1 MNSLFQMRKYVFLG
15 LLAVLLAGPPAARA
29 QSTLTGQL
37 LDQQTQAGV
46 SFATL
51 VVKTPAPAG
60 SVVASTLADEEGR
73 FTLKGLKPGSY
84 QLAVLV
90 LNYAP
95 FVQDLSLTAGAPPLA
110 LGILGLKPAAQEL
123 AEVTVVGQRPLLE
136 QKPDRVTMNVAQS
149 VLAAGNDGYSI
160 LGMAPSVQLRDGHLT
175 FRGKSNV
182 LILLNGKRLPGAN
195 LESVLASLP
204 GDQIE
209 RIELISNPSAKYDAD
224 ASGGVIEIYTK
235 RSADAGWSA
244 NVGGNLSQ
252 GYRPGQGLNGGLR
265 ASSAKVDFSANGS
278 VGNRDG
284 IERGYENRTFFA
296 GLAPAGTLRQEN
308 DFETTIRDGSL
319 AGSFNYH
326 FNDRSTVGVDVQG
339 VKSSIAATGL
349 IDAVIQ
355 EPAGTT
361 TSVSRN
367 NGSVAIDLRSYNLFF
382 QRALDK
388 QGSSLQ
394 ATANYAQF
402 VSRQQQTFDQYLRG
416 ARDSAG
422 TGSVFRNAAP
432 ATYNIYT
439 SALDYTKVLSPT
451 TRLEAGAKYT
461 RTDNASQQH
470 AELLTNGQWQPQATT
485 PFSHLGYREQIGAG
499 YASLNRSYGKLT
511 LTAGLRAEQT
521 RYRVQAGIDS
531 SYFNLFPNL
540 RADYKASPNYTASLA
555 YARNVNRPAYENL
568 IPYELFINNYTS
580 RKGNARL
587 RPEYAN
593 SFSWNNLYHGY
604 GLQLAY
610 TQTTNAIASVYLYD
624 PATLRFV
631 LTPQNFRARHLGTIT
646 LTAPVQVAKWWSIN
660 NTASVLY
667 QQLSL
672 PSPTENAAV
681 FAKRKGY
688 FTASTDHTFTLGQ
701 GWTTQL
707 YAAYGSPSFNGLLD
721 YGSYSNV
728 RVAVKKTLFKNQ
740 ASLKLEVMDIFY
752 QANVA
757 VSSNVVPIVTDGIN
771 RTDTRRARVSFTY
784 KFGKTGLKGHQV
796 QTKANAEELNR
807 LH

>member
-1 MNSLFQMRKYVFLG
+1 LLALG
-15 LLAVLLAGPPAARA
+15 LAAPLPLLA
-29 QSTLTGQL
+29 QSTVTGQV

-51 VVKTPAPAG
+51 VVKTPGPSG
-60 SVVASTLADEEGR
+60 TVVNSTLADEAGR
-73 FTLKGLKPGSY
+73 FAFKGLKPGSY
-84 QLAVLV
+84 QLSVLM

-95 FVQDLSLTAGAPPLA
+95 FGQDLSLTAGAPALA
-110 LGILGLKPAAQEL
+110 LSPLTLTPAAQAL
-123 AEVTVVGQRPLLE
+123 AEVKVIGQRPLLE

-160 LGMAPSVQLRDGHLT
+160 LGMAPAVQLREGRVT

-235 RSADAGWSA
+235 RSADAGWTA
-244 NVGGNLSQ
+244 NLGGNVSQ
-252 GYRPGQGLNGGLR
+252 GYRTGEGLNGGLR
-265 ASSAKVDFSANGS
+265 ASNAKFDFSASGS
-278 VGNRDG
+278 VSNRNG

-296 GLAPAGTLRQEN
+296 GRTPAGTLRQDN

-319 AGSFNYH
+319 AASLNYH
-326 FNDRSTVGVDVQG
+326 FDDRSTVGVDVQA
-339 VKSSIAATGL
+339 VKSSIDAVGL
-349 IDAVIQ
+349 INATIQ
-355 EPAGTT
+355 EPAGLT
-361 TSVSRN
+361 TSASRN
-367 NGSVAIDLRSYNLFF
+367 NGRVAVDLRSYNLFF
-382 QRALDK
+382 QRNLDK
-388 QGSSLQ
+388 QGSSLL

-402 VSRQQQTFDQYLRG
+402 VSRQQQTFDQYVQG

-422 TGSVFRNAAP
+422 TSSVFRNAAP

-439 SALDYTKVLSPT
+439 GALDYTRVLSAT
-451 TRLEAGAKYT
+451 TRLESGLKYT
-461 RTDNASQQH
+461 GTYNTSQQQ
-470 AELLTNGQWQPQATT
+470 AELLTDGQWQPAPTT
-485 PFSHLGYREQIGAG
+485 PFSNLGYQEQIGAG
-499 YASLNRSYGKLT
+499 YASLSRTYGKLA
-511 LTAGLRAEQT
+511 LAAGLRAEGT
-521 RYRVQAGIDS
+521 RYRVQTGVDS

-540 RADYKASPNYTASLA
+540 RADYKASPNYTTSLA

-593 SFSWNNLYHGY
+593 SFSWNNLYKGF
-604 GLQLAY
+604 GVQLAY
-610 TQTTNAIASVYLYD
+610 TQTTNAIAQVYLYE

-631 LTPQNFRARHLGTIT
+631 LTPQNFRERHLATIT

-660 NTASVLY
+660 NTATVLY

-672 PSPTENAAV
+672 PDAMEQATV
-681 FAKRKGY
+681 FTKRKAY
-688 FTASTDHTFTLGQ
+688 VTASTDHTFTLGQ
-701 GWTTQL
+701 GWTAQL
-707 YAAYGSPSFNGLLD
+707 YGAYGSPSFSGLLD

-728 RVAVKKTLFKNQ
+728 RAAVKKTLLHNQ

-752 QANVA
+752 QANVR
-757 VSSNVVPIVTDGIN
+757 VSSEVVPIVTDNLN
-771 RTDTRRARVSFTY
+771 RTDTRRVRLSFTY
-784 KFGKTGLKGHQV
+784 KFGKTGLKSHQV
-796 QTKANAEELNR
+796 QTKANADELNR

>member
-1 MNSLFQMRKYVFLG
+1 MLPALVAA
-15 LLAVLLAGPPAARA
+15 LLAAPLTSLA
-29 QSTLTGQL
+29 QSTLTGQV

-51 VVKTPAPAG
+51 VVKTPGPT
-60 SVVASTLADEEGR
+60 STVVNSTLTDEAGH
-73 FTLKGLKPGSY
+73 FTFKGLKPGSY
-84 QLAVLV
+84 QLNVLM

-95 FVQDLSLTAGAPPLA
+95 FAQDLSLTTGAPPLA
-110 LGILGLKPAAQEL
+110 LGTLKLTPATQAL
-123 AEVTVVGQRPLLE
+123 AEVKVIGQRPLLE

-160 LGMAPSVQLRDGHLT
+160 LSMAPAVQLRDGHLT

-235 RSADAGWSA
+235 RSADAGWTA
-244 NVGGNLSQ
+244 NLGGNLSQ
-252 GYRPGQGLNGGLR
+252 GYRTGEGLNGGLR
-265 ASSAKVDFSANGS
+265 ASNAKFDFSASGS
-278 VGNRDG
+278 VSNRNG

-296 GLAPAGTLRQEN
+296 GRAPAGTLRQNN

-319 AGSFNYH
+319 VGSLNYH
-326 FNDRSTVGVDVQG
+326 FNDRNTVGVDVQA
-339 VKSSIAATGL
+339 VKSSIDAAGL
-349 IDAVIQ
+349 INAAIE
-355 EPAGTT
+355 EPLGRTNST
-361 TSVSRN
+361 SRN
-367 NGSVAIDLRSYNLFF
+367 NGRVAIDLRSYNLFF
-382 QRALDK
+382 QRNLDER
-388 QGSSLQ
+388 GSNLL

-402 VSRQQQTFDQYLRG
+402 VSRQQQTFDQYLQG

-422 TGSVFRNAAP
+422 TSSVFRNSAP

-439 SALDYTKVLSPT
+439 GALDYTKVLSAN
-451 TRLEAGAKYT
+451 TRLESGLKYT
-461 RTDNASQQH
+461 GTYNTSQQQ
-470 AELLTNGQWQPQATT
+470 AEQLTNGQWQPAPTT
-485 PFSHLGYREQIGAG
+485 PFSQLGYQEQIGAG
-499 YASLNRSYGKLT
+499 YASLSRSYGKLA
-511 LTAGLRAEQT
+511 LAAGLRAEGT
-521 RYRVQAGIDS
+521 RYQVRTGVDS

-540 RADYKASPNYTASLA
+540 RADYKASPNYTTSLA

-587 RPEYAN
+587 QPEYAN
-593 SFSWNNLYHGY
+593 SFSWNNLYKGF
-604 GLQLAY
+604 GLQLVY
-610 TQTTNAIASVYLYD
+610 TQTTNAIAQVYLYE
-624 PATLRFV
+624 PTTLRFV
-631 LTPQNFRARHLGTIT
+631 LTPQNFQERHLATVT
-646 LTAPVQVAKWWSIN
+646 LTAPVQVAKWWNIN

-672 PSPTENAAV
+672 PDAMEQAAI
-681 FAKRKGY
+681 FTKRKVY
-688 FTASTDHTFTLGQ
+688 VTASTDHTFTLGQ
-701 GWTTQL
+701 GWTAQL
-707 YAAYGSPSFNGLLD
+707 YGAYGSPSFSGLLD

-728 RVAVKKTLFKNQ
+728 RAAVKKTLLHNQ

-752 QANVA
+752 QANVR
-757 VSSNVVPIVTDGIN
+757 VSSDVVPIVTDGLN
-771 RTDTRRARVSFTY
+771 RTDTRRARFSFTY

-796 QTKANAEELNR
+796 QTKANADELNR

>member
-1 MNSLFQMRKYVFLG
+1 MLPALVAA
-15 LLAVLLAGPPAARA
+15 LLAAPLTTLA
-29 QSTLTGQL
+29 QSTLTGQV

-51 VVKTPAPAG
+51 VLKTPGPTG
-60 SVVASTLADEEGR
+60 TVVNSTLADEAGH
-73 FTLKGLKPGSY
+73 FTFKGLKPGSY
-84 QLAVLV
+84 QLNVLM

-95 FVQDLSLTAGAPPLA
+95 FAQDLSLAAGAPPLA
-110 LGILGLKPAAQEL
+110 LGTLKLAPAAQAL
-123 AEVTVVGQRPLLE
+123 TEVKVIGQRPLLE

-160 LGMAPSVQLRDGHLT
+160 LSMAPAVQLRDGHLT

-235 RSADAGWSA
+235 RSADAGWTA
-244 NVGGNLSQ
+244 NLGGNLSQ
-252 GYRPGQGLNGGLR
+252 GYRTGEGVNGGLR
-265 ASSAKVDFSANGS
+265 ASNAKFDFSASGS
-278 VGNRDG
+278 VSNRDG

-296 GLAPAGTLRQEN
+296 GRTPAGTLRQNN

-319 AGSFNYH
+319 AGSLNYH
-326 FNDRSTVGVDVQG
+326 FDDRNTVGVDVQA
-339 VKSSIAATGL
+339 VKSSIDAAGL
-349 IDAVIQ
+349 INAAIE
-355 EPAGTT
+355 EPLGRTN
-361 TSVSRN
+361 SISRN
-367 NGSVAIDLRSYNLFF
+367 NGRMAIDLRSYNLFF
-382 QRALDK
+382 QRKLDK
-388 QGSSLQ
+388 QGSSLL

-402 VSRQQQTFDQYLRG
+402 VSRQQQTFDQYLQG

-422 TGSVFRNAAP
+422 TSSVFRNSAP

-439 SALDYTKVLSPT
+439 GALDYTKVLSAT
-451 TRLEAGAKYT
+451 TRLESGLKYT
-461 RTDNASQQH
+461 GTYNTSQQQ
-470 AELLTNGQWQPQATT
+470 AELLTDGQWQPAPTT
-485 PFSHLGYREQIGAG
+485 PFSQLGYREQIGAG
-499 YASLNRSYGKLT
+499 YASLSRSYGKLA
-511 LTAGLRAEQT
+511 LTAGLRAEGT
-521 RYRVQAGIDS
+521 RYQVRTGVDS

-540 RADYKASPNYTASLA
+540 RADYKASPNYTTSLA

-593 SFSWNNLYHGY
+593 SFSWNNLYKGF

-610 TQTTNAIASVYLYD
+610 TRTTNAIAQVYLYE
-624 PATLRFV
+624 PTTLRFV
-631 LTPQNFRARHLGTIT
+631 LTPQNFRERHLATVT

-672 PSPTENAAV
+672 PDVMEPAAIFTKHKV
-681 FAKRKGY
+681 Y
-688 FTASTDHTFTLGQ
+688 FTASTDHSFTLGQ
-701 GWTTQL
+701 GWTAQI
-707 YAAYGSPSFNGLLD
+707 YGAYGSPSFSGLLD

-728 RVAVKKTLFKNQ
+728 RAAVKKTLLHNQ

-752 QANVA
+752 QANVR
-757 VSSNVVPIVTDGIN
+757 VSSEVVPIVTDGLN
-771 RTDTRRARVSFTY
+771 RTDTRRVRLSFTY
-784 KFGKTGLKGHQV
+784 KFGKTSLKGHQV
-796 QTKANAEELNR
+796 QTKANVDELNR

>member
-1 MNSLFQMRKYVFLG
+1 MNLLFQRRTFVFPG
-15 LLAVLLAGPPAARA
+15 LLALLLAGPTAALA

-51 VVKTPAPAG
+51 VVKTTEPAA

-84 QLAVLV
+84 QLTVLM

-95 FVQDLSLTAGAPPLA
+95 LVQALNLTAGAPPLA
-110 LGILGLKPAAQEL
+110 LGVLGLKPAAQEL
-123 AEVTVVGQRPLLE
+123 AEVKVIGQRPLLE
-136 QKPDRVTMNVAQS
+136 QKPDRITMNVAQS

-160 LGMAPSVQLRDGHLT
+160 LGMAPSVQLRDGRLT

-235 RSADAGWSA
+235 RSAEGGWAA

-252 GYRPGQGLNGGLR
+252 GYRPGQGVNGGLR
-265 ASSAKVDFSANGS
+265 ASSAKIDFSVNGS
-278 VGNRDG
+278 VSNRDG

-296 GLAPAGTLRQEN
+296 GLTPAGTLRQEN

-319 AGSFNYH
+319 ASSFNYH
-326 FNDRSTVGVDVQG
+326 FNDRNTVGVDVQG

-349 IDAVIQ
+349 INAVIA
-355 EPAGTT
+355 EPAGATN
-361 TSVSRN
+361 SVSRN
-367 NGSVAIDLRSYNLFF
+367 DGSVAIDLRSYNLFF
-382 QRALDK
+382 RRTLDK

-402 VSRQQQTFDQYLRG
+402 ISRQQQTFDQFLQG

-439 SALDYTKVLSPT
+439 SALDYTRVLSPT
-451 TRLEAGAKYT
+451 TRLEAGLKYT
-461 RTDNASQQH
+461 STDNESRQQ
-470 AELLTNGQWQPQATT
+470 AELLNDGQWQPLATT
-485 PFSHLGYREQIGAG
+485 PFSRLGYQEQIGAG

-521 RYRVQAGIDS
+521 RYRVQAGVDS

-540 RADYKASPNYTASLA
+540 RADFKASPNYTASLA

-580 RKGNARL
+580 RQGNARL

-593 SFSWNNLYHGY
+593 TFSWNNLYHGF

-610 TQTTNAIASVYLYD
+610 TQTTNAIASAYLYD

-631 LTPQNFRARHLGTIT
+631 LTPQNFRARHLGTAT

-660 NTASVLY
+660 NSASVLY

-672 PSPTENAAV
+672 PNPTEDEAV
-681 FAKRKGY
+681 FTKRKLY
-688 FTASTDHTFTLGQ
+688 FTASTDHTFTLGK
-701 GWTTQL
+701 GWTAQV
-707 YAAYGSPSFNGLLD
+707 YGGYGSPSFSGLLD

-728 RVAVKKTLFKNQ
+728 RTAVKKSLLQNK

-757 VSSNVVPIVTDGIN
+757 VSSNVVPIVTEGIN
-771 RTDTRRARVSFTY
+771 RTDTRRVRASFTY
-784 KFGKTGLKGHQV
+784 KFGKTSLKGRQV

-807 LH
+807 LR